1 MFWAAAFAPRFVGV
15 GHRDDG
21 LNRRTG
27 GDARS
32 NSSALCGLRRRPR
45 TMGFNRPSVLDRH
58 GCGVGPGGGRG
69 DRTRSLPPLLA
80 NTPVPG
86 SHYRIAFS
94 PSREAIESA
103 SLLHYGDGYDF
114 VRAGFGSGSRGRDS
128 QCNSVRRDW
137 SPDVGH
143 RRGYLVPRLK
153 LSLSRLSNDE
163 KARRKPCTSRLG
175 MQPAP
180 RVFSSNARA
189 DISVEQRI
197 RALPV
202 VTRATGKNTE
212 PDHRPNLP
220 FFCPAYFC

>member
-1 MFWAAAFAPRFVGV
+1 MCEIASAIRVPRTSSGARLKGRARGALICAVFGSAWMFWAAAFAPRFVGV

-58 GCGVGPGGGRG
+58 GCGVRPGGGRG

-94 PSREAIESA
+94 RSRRLLRAPRYYIMGTAMILCALA
-103 SLLHYGDGYDF
+103 S
-114 VRAGFGSGSRGRDS
+114 V
-128 QCNSVRRDW
+128 
-137 SPDVGH
+137 
-143 RRGYLVPRLK
+143 LVPEGEIRNVIACAGIGLPMWVTAVVI
-153 LSLSRLSNDE
+153 LSQD
-163 KARRKPCTSRLG
+163 
-175 MQPAP
+175 
-180 RVFSSNARA
+180 
-189 DISVEQRI
+189 
-197 RALPV
+197 
-202 VTRATGKNTE
+202 
-212 PDHRPNLP
+212 
-220 FFCPAYFC
+220 